1 MEYRSTRG
9 DGTIHGFAST
19 LLAGLAP
26 DGGLFVPDRIDPLEE
41 STLSGFVGADYATV
55 ARDLISLFAAPD
67 IEPATVADSVERAL
81 GNFTH
86 PAIAPHRQLDQ
97 DRWLLELFHGPT
109 LAFKDYALQFVGEL
123 VERQLAREGRHA
135 TVICATSGDTG
146 AAAAAAFAGRE
157 NISVVVL
164 HPAGRVSEVQRRQ
177 MTTLT
182 HDNVANFAIDGDFD
196 DCQAMVKALFVD
208 PAAAP
213 LNLTAVNS
221 INWARITCQV
231 AYYAW
236 SSLRLGGGG
245 PVNYIVPTGNFGN
258 ILAADVARRLGF
270 PVGRLVLSSNDNDVL
285 PRFFETGRMER
296 RETRQTISP
305 SMDIQVSSN
314 FERAL
319 WFASEGDT
327 AAVAEWQRALTED
340 RAFSVDAATLGRL
353 RERFSAARCTEAEAL
368 EEMARTWRETGEMIC
383 PHSATA
389 AHAARTLDLDGPV
402 VVAATAH
409 PAKFPDAVRQ
419 ATGHEPPRP
428 ELLEAVMEAPE
439 RYREHPADAS
449 ALRELLL
456 RENRA
461 DRSENYQ

>member
-9 DGTIHGFAST
+9 DATTHGFAST

-26 DGGLFVPDRIDPLEE
+26 DGGLFVPERIEPLAEG
-41 STLSGFVGADYATV
+41 TLSGFVGADYATL
-55 ARDLISLFAAPD
+55 ARELISLFAAPD
-67 IEPATVADSVERAL
+67 IESASVADSVERAL
-81 GNFTH
+81 AAFSH

-123 VERQLAREGRHA
+123 IEQQLKREDRHA

-177 MTTLT
+177 MTTLP

-208 PAAAP
+208 PQAAA

-236 SSLRLGGGG
+236 SSARLSGRG
-245 PVNYIVPTGNFGN
+245 PVNYVVPTGNFGN
-258 ILAADVARRLGF
+258 ILAGDVARRLGF
-270 PVGRLVLSSNDNDVL
+270 PVGRLVLTSNDNDVL

-296 RETRQTISP
+296 RETCRTLSP

-319 WFASEGDT
+319 WY
-327 AAVAEWQRALTED
+327 AADGRGATVERYQRALAED
-340 RAFSVDAATLGRL
+340 GGYTLEPALLRHL
-353 RERFSAARCTEAEAL
+353 RERFSAVRCTEAEAL
-368 EEMARTWRETGEMIC
+368 EEMRRARRESGEILC
-383 PHSATA
+383 PHTATA
-389 AHAARTLDLDGPV
+389 AHAARRLEADGPV
-402 VVAATAH
+402 VVTATAH
-409 PAKFPDAVRQ
+409 PAKFPDAVRE
-419 ATGHEPPRP
+419 AIGETPPRP
-428 ELLEAVMEAPE
+428 GLLDAVMEAEE
-439 RYREHPADAS
+439 RFEHHPADAA
-449 ALRELLL
+449 ALRDRLLAEA
-456 RENRA
+456 R
-461 DRSENYQ
+461 Q

>member
-9 DGTIHGFAST
+9 DDSSHGFASA

-26 DGGLFVPDRIDPLEE
+26 DGGLFVPSRIEPLAEQ
-41 STLSGFVGADYATV
+41 TLAGLRGADYATI
-55 ARDLISLFAAPD
+55 ARELIARFAAPD
-67 IEPATVADSVERAL
+67 IEPATIAASVDRAL

-86 PAIAPHRQLDQ
+86 PAIAPHQQLDQ
-97 DRWLLELFHGPT
+97 NRWLLELFHGPT

-123 VERQLAREGRHA
+123 IEHQLKREGRHA

-146 AAAAAAFAGRE
+146 AAAASAFAGRE

-177 MTTLT
+177 MTTLAY
-182 HDNVANFAIDGDFD
+182 DNVANFAIDGDFD

-236 SSLRLGGGG
+236 SSMRLGGAG

-270 PVGRLVLSSNDNDVL
+270 PVGHLVLTSNDNDVL

-296 RETRQTISP
+296 RDTRQTISP

-319 WFASEGDT
+319 WFASDGDT
-327 AAVAEWQRALTED
+327 AAVSEWQRALADE
-340 RAFSVDAATLGRL
+340 RAFSVDAGTLGRL

-368 EEMARTWRETGEMIC
+368 EEMARTWRETGTMIC
-383 PHSATA
+383 PHTATA

-428 ELLEAVMEAPE
+428 DLLESVMEAPE
-439 RYREHPADAS
+439 RYREHAADAG
-449 ALRELLL
+449 ALRDLLL
-456 RENRA
+456 QESPR
-461 DRSENYQ
+461 

>member
-9 DGTIHGFAST
+9 DGTSHGFAST

-26 DGGLFVPDRIDPLEE
+26 DGGLFVPDRIEPLAEP
-41 STLSGFVGADYATV
+41 TLASLVGADYATI

-67 IEPATVADSVERAL
+67 IEPAAVGDSVDRAL
-81 GNFTH
+81 AVFNH

-109 LAFKDYALQFVGEL
+109 LAFKDYALQLVGEL
-123 VERQLAREGRHA
+123 IERQLAREDRHA

-157 NISVVVL
+157 NVSVVVL
-164 HPAGRVSEVQRRQ
+164 HPAGRISGVQRRQ
-177 MTTLT
+177 MTTLP

-196 DCQAMVKALFVD
+196 DCQAMIKALFVD
-208 PAAAP
+208 PDAAA

-221 INWARITCQV
+221 INWARITCQL

-245 PVNYIVPTGNFGN
+245 PVNYVVPTGNFGN
-258 ILAADVARRLGF
+258 ILAADMARRLGF

-296 RETRQTISP
+296 RETRQTLSP

-319 WFASEGDT
+319 WFACEGDT
-327 AAVAEWQRALTED
+327 AAVAEWQRALAED
-340 RAFSVDAATLGRL
+340 RAFSVDAGTLGRL
-353 RERFSAARCTEAEAL
+353 RGRFSAVRCTEANAL
-368 EEMARTWRETGEMIC
+368 EEMARSWREAGVMLC
-383 PHSATA
+383 PHTATA

-409 PAKFPDAVRQ
+409 PGKFPDAVRQ

-428 ELLEAVMEAPE
+428 ELLEAAMKAPE
-439 RYREHPADAS
+439 RYRQHPADAE
-449 ALRELLL
+449 ALRDLLL
-456 RENRA
+456 KETRG
-461 DRSENYQ
+461 